1 MKQNLIYILTL
12 LLMISCTPKKEVQGI
27 TDSSIRHA
35 SLLQMQYFEDGI
47 TLCIIANPWKQD
59 ETAAQ
64 YLLVPSNNDGF
75 GEKEIKIITEK
86 YGESEIIRTPLERMT
101 ITASCHGYL
110 LEQIGALKNVAVFC
124 DPEYVMYSPV
134 RQLIDNNT
142 IVNGGTSMAPNIE
155 TILSKESDA
164 IWISPFENASAGNIS
179 TLQIPIIYCADY
191 METSPLG
198 RAEWMKFY
206 GRLVNKTQEADSLFC
221 LVESRYDSIKNSFQK
236 NNIAKTTNILLSEL
250 PYQSTWYI
258 PGGKS
263 TMGILYHDAGYK
275 YPWADDEHSGSLA
288 LSAETV
294 LSIAQNADV
303 WVFKYLSDHDYT
315 LSELLQQNPYYGQFK
330 ATQEGN
336 VYGCNTQSS
345 DFYDV
350 TPFRPDIML
359 EELKNIENDST
370 RYFKR
375 LK

>member
-1 MKQNLIYILTL
+1 
-12 LLMISCTPKKEVQGI
+12 MISCTPKKEVQDI

-221 LVESRYDSIKNSFQK
+221 LVESRYDSIKNNFQK

-294 LSIAQNADV
+294 LNIAQNADV

>member
-1 MKQNLIYILTL
+1 
-12 LLMISCTPKKEVQGI
+12 MISCTPKKEVQDI

-35 SLLQMQYFEDGI
+35 SLLQMQELEDGI
-47 TLCIIANPWKQD
+47 TLCRIANPWKQD

-179 TLQIPIIYCADY
+179 TLPIHVIYCADY

-206 GRLVNKTQEADSLFC
+206 GRLVNKANETDSLFC
-221 LVESRYDSIKNSFQK
+221 IIESRYDSIKN
-236 NNIAKTTNILLSEL
+236 NNHLSMVQPISKESAKTLLSEL

-263 TMGILYHDAGYK
+263 TTGILYKDAGYN

-288 LSAETV
+288 LSAEIV
-294 LSIAQNADV
+294 LDKAQDADL
-303 WVFKYLSDHDYT
+303 WVFKYLADHNYT
-315 LSELLQQNPYYGQFK
+315 LSELLGQNPFYGQFK
-330 ATQEGN
+330 AAKNGN

-350 TPFRPDIML
+350 TPFRPDIL
-359 EELKNIENDST
+359 LDELKDLDDDST
-370 RYFKR
+370 RYFKK
-375 LK
+375 LQ

>member
-1 MKQNLIYILTL
+1 
-12 LLMISCTPKKEVQGI
+12 MISCTPKKEVQDI
-27 TDSSIRHA
+27 TDSYIEHA
-35 SLLQMQYFEDGI
+35 SLLQIQELKDGI
-47 TLCIIANPWKQD
+47 SLCRITNPWKKY
-59 ETAAQ
+59 EIAAQ
-64 YLLVPSNNDGF
+64 YLLVPSFINDF
-75 GEKEIKIITEK
+75 GEKDIIEINEK
-86 YGESEIIRTPLERMT
+86 FGQSRIIRTPLERMT
-101 ITASCHGYL
+101 LTSSCHGYL
-110 LEQIGALKNVAVFC
+110 LEQMGALDNIAIFC
-124 DPEYVMYSPV
+124 DPEYVIYKPV
-134 RQLIDNNT
+134 KEQIDNGD
-142 IVNGGTSMAPNIE
+142 IINGGTSMAPNIE

-164 IWISPFENASAGNIS
+164 ILISPFENASAGNIS

-221 LVESRYDSIKNSFQK
+221 LVESRYDSIKNNFQK

-275 YPWADDEHSGSLA
+275 YPWIDDEHSGSLA